1 MAEQLASLRSLRSE
15 ALLDEQAIRGIF
27 DSVSNWGRW
36 GPDDE
41 LGALNFITPELRR
54 AAAALVRSG
63 ECVSLARDFP
73 TIPGPDNPFPA
84 HHHMTIAGDD
94 SCCLGVSGLEVAQDY
109 IGINFHGFASS
120 HIDALCHTF
129 ADGRMFNGGSASQ
142 VLSTGARRNAIDAL
156 RDGIVGRGVLLDMP
170 RALGRPWIEP
180 ETMIGV
186 AELEAAEA
194 AGDVTVGSG
203 DILLIR
209 MGREPMEQDERVAA
223 GRARGEPLRLAGLHP
238 SVLPWLHAREIAA
251 LGGDGPQDPVL
262 DYLSNPVW
270 PWPIHACGLVA
281 MGLHLLDNLSLER
294 VAEAAARLG
303 RWSFQLCI
311 SPLRIVGG
319 TGSPVN
325 PIAIF

>member
-1 MAEQLASLRSLRSE
+1 LPNRSTTLRSLASE
-15 ALLDEQAIRGIF
+15 PPLKEAEIRAIF
-27 DSVSNWGRW
+27 DQVSNWGRW

-41 LGALNFITPELRR
+41 LGALNFITPELRGE
-54 AAAALVRSG
+54 AAALVQAG

-73 TIPGPDNPFPA
+73 TIPGPDNPYPA
-84 HHHMTIAGDD
+84 HHHMEIAGDD
-94 SCCLGVSGLEVAQDY
+94 GCCLGVPGLEVAQDY
-109 IGINFHGFASS
+109 IGISFHGFASS

-129 ADGRMFNGGSASQ
+129 ADGRMFNGAPASA
-142 VLSTGARRNAIDAL
+142 VLSTGARRNAIDAV

-170 RALGRPWIEP
+170 RALGCRWIEP
-180 ETMIGV
+180 GTMIGIP
-186 AELEAAEA
+186 ELETAEA
-194 AGDVTVGSG
+194 AGGVTVRRG
-203 DILLIR
+203 DILLVR
-209 MGREPMEQDERVAA
+209 MGREPMERDEQVAA
-223 GRARGEPLRLAGLHP
+223 SRAIGKPLRLAGLHP

-262 DYLSNPVW
+262 DYASNPVW

-294 VAEAAARLG
+294 LVETAARLE
-303 RWSFQLCI
+303 RWAFQLCV

>member
-1 MAEQLASLRSLRSE
+1 MSETIASLRSLSGEPPLSE
-15 ALLDEQAIRGIF
+15 QSIRAIF

-41 LGALNFITPELRR
+41 LGALNYITPGRR
-54 AAAALVRSG
+54 REAAGLVRSG

-73 TIPGPDNPFPA
+73 TIPGPDNPYPA
-84 HHHMTIAGDD
+84 QHHMEIAGDD
-94 SCCLGVSGLEVAQDY
+94 ACCLGVPGLEVAQDY
-109 IGINFHGFASS
+109 IGISFHGFASS

-129 ADGRMFNGGSASQ
+129 AEGRMFNGAPASQ
-142 VLSTGARRNAIDAL
+142 VLSTGARRNAIDAV

-170 RALGRPWIEP
+170 RALGQRYIDPD
-180 ETMIGV
+180 TLIGI

-194 AGDVTVGSG
+194 ACDVTVGSG

-209 MGREPMEQDERVAA
+209 MGREPMERDEAVAA
-223 GRARGEPLRLAGLHP
+223 GRAGGKPLRLAGLHP

-251 LGGDGPQDPVL
+251 LGGDGPQDPVT

-270 PWPIHACGLVA
+270 PWPIHACGLVS

-294 VAEAAARLG
+294 VAETAARLG

-311 SPLRIVGG
+311 APLRIVGG

-325 PIAIF
+325 PIAVF